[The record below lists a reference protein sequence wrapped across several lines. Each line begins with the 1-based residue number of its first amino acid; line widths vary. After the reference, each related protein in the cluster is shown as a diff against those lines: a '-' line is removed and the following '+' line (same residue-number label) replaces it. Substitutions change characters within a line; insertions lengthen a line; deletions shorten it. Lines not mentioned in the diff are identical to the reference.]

1 MNYQKIVKNK
11 IQCLICPRT
20 CILAEGQFGYCRTI
34 KNENNNLILTV
45 LNHITGLN
53 IDPVEKK
60 PLYHFFP
67 NSPILSFGTTGC
79 IMGCRFCQNYQTSK
93 SKIEANKLP
102 YIEPNEIIKIAKEN
116 NINLIAFTYN
126 DPIAFL
132 EFAINCAKLAKKE
145 GIKTVA
151 VTSGFINKE
160 PAKEF
165 LSYIDALNIDIK
177 GFSEKFYNK
186 NCGAKLAPVL
196 DFIKLAYKME
206 KHIELTTLLIE
217 GENDF
222 EDEIKKE
229 ANWIKNNLNENIPLH
244 FSAFFPTYK
253 FKDRKRTSYETL
265 KKAYEIAKKEGL
277 KNVYTGNLTTIET
290 SSTYCTKCN
299 KPLIIRNGYKIEEYN
314 LENNRCKFCK
324 TEQYGEFSFH

>member
-11 IQCLICPRT
+11 IQCLICPRA
-20 CILAEGQFGYCRTI
+20 CILAEGQFGFCSTI
-34 KNENNNLILTV
+34 KNENNSLILTV

-53 IDPVEKK
+53 IDPIEKK

-79 IMGCRFCQNYQTSK
+79 IMGCRFCQNYKTSK

-222 EDEIKKE
+222 EDEIKEE

-277 KNVYTGNLTTIET
+277 KNLYTGNLTTIET

-314 LENNRCKFCK
+314 MENNRCKFCK
-324 TEQYGEFSFH
+324 TEQYGEF

>member
-11 IQCLICPRT
+11 IQCLICPRK
-20 CILAEGQFGYCRTI
+20 CILAEGQFGFCSTI

-116 NINLIAFTYN
+116 NIKLIAFTYN

-151 VTSGFINKE
+151 VTSGFINLE

-186 NCGAKLAPVL
+186 NCFAKLAPVL
-196 DFIKLAYKME
+196 DFIKLAYKMG

-222 EDEIKKE
+222 NDEIQKE
-229 ANWIKNNLNENIPLH
+229 AIWIKNNLNENIPLH

-253 FKDRKRTSYETL
+253 FNDRKRTSYETL

-290 SSTYCTKCN
+290 STTYCTKCN
-299 KPLIIRNGYKIEEYN
+299 KPLIIRNGYKIEVYN
-314 LENNRCKFCK
+314 LENNRCKFCGK
-324 TEQYGEFSFH
+324 EQYGEFSFH

>member
-1 MNYQKIVKNK
+1 
-11 IQCLICPRT
+11 
-20 CILAEGQFGYCRTI
+20 
-34 KNENNNLILTV
+34 
-45 LNHITGLN
+45 
-53 IDPVEKK
+53 
-60 PLYHFFP
+60 
-67 NSPILSFGTTGC
+67 
-79 IMGCRFCQNYQTSK
+79 
-93 SKIEANKLP
+93 
-102 YIEPNEIIKIAKEN
+102 
-116 NINLIAFTYN
+116 
-126 DPIAFL
+126 
-132 EFAINCAKLAKKE
+132 
-145 GIKTVA
+145 
-151 VTSGFINKE
+151 
-160 PAKEF
+160 
-165 LSYIDALNIDIK
+165 
-177 GFSEKFYNK
+177 
-186 NCGAKLAPVL
+186 
-196 DFIKLAYKME
+196 ME

-324 TEQYGEFSFH
+324 TEQYGEF

>member
-11 IQCLICPRT
+11 IQCLICPRA

-116 NINLIAFTYN
+116 NIKLIAFTYN

-151 VTSGFINKE
+151 VTSGFINPE

-277 KNVYTGNLTTIET
+277 KNLYTGNLTTIET

-324 TEQYGEFSFH
+324 TEQYGEF

>member
-11 IQCLICPRT
+11 IQCLICPRK
-20 CILAEGQFGYCRTI
+20 CILAEGQFGFCSTI

-53 IDPVEKK
+53 IDPIEKK

-116 NINLIAFTYN
+116 NIKLIAFTYN

-151 VTSGFINKE
+151 VTSGFINPE

-299 KPLIIRNGYKIEEYN
+299 KPLIIRNGYKIEAYN

-324 TEQYGEFSFH
+324 TEQYGEF

>member
-11 IQCLICPRT
+11 IQCLICPRK
-20 CILAEGQFGYCRTI
+20 CILAEGQFGFCNTI

-116 NINLIAFTYN
+116 NIKLIAFTYN

-151 VTSGFINKE
+151 VTSGFINLE

-186 NCGAKLAPVL
+186 NCYAKLAPVL
-196 DFIKLAYKME
+196 DFIKLAYEMK

-229 ANWIKNNLNENIPLH
+229 AIWIKNNLNENIPLH

-253 FKDRKRTSYETL
+253 FKNKKRTSYETL

-290 SSTYCTKCN
+290 STTYCTKCN
-299 KPLIIRNGYKIEEYN
+299 KPLIIRNGYKIEVYN
-314 LENNRCKFCK
+314 LENNRCKFCGK
-324 TEQYGEFSFH
+324 EQYGEFSFH

>member
-1 MNYQKIVKNK
+1 MNYQKIVKNKIK

-20 CILAEGQFGYCRTI
+20 CILAEGQFGFCRTI
-34 KNENNNLILTV
+34 KNENNSLILTV

-151 VTSGFINKE
+151 VTSGFINPE

-277 KNVYTGNLTTIET
+277 KNLYTGNLTTIET

-324 TEQYGEFSFH
+324 TEQYGEF